1 MDYSRKKLPS
11 RSESQSLS
19 FLGLTKN
26 VLIFFLVF
34 VGISIVLTLLFS
46 LIFYNLPNPT
56 AFVDAVAIASLF
68 ISSLI
73 SAFLLS
79 KKTKEK
85 YLLGGLLLGLIIT
98 SIIFIGSLFTD
109 TKILSLEFLIK
120 LLTPVFTIL
129 GAFLG
134 IKRERKNSRYKRHR

>member
-1 MDYSRKKLPS
+1 MNYSRKKLPS
-11 RSESQSLS
+11 RTDAQSLS
-19 FLGLTKN
+19 LLGLTKN

-34 VGISIVLTLLFS
+34 IVISFALTLLLS

-56 AFVDAVAIASLF
+56 AFVNVVSTATLL

-85 YLLGGLLLGLIIT
+85 YLLGGLFLGLIIT
-98 SIIFIGSLFTD
+98 IIIFIGSLFTD

-120 LLTPVFTIL
+120 LLIPVFTVL

-134 IKRERKNSRYKRHR
+134 IKRERKNKHKKHR

>member
-1 MDYSRKKLPS
+1 MNYSRKKLPS
-11 RSESQSLS
+11 RTDAQSLS
-19 FLGLTKN
+19 LLGLTKN

-34 VGISIVLTLLFS
+34 IVISFALTLLLS

-56 AFVDAVAIASLF
+56 AFVNVVSTATLL

-85 YLLGGLLLGLIIT
+85 YLLGGL
-98 SIIFIGSLFTD
+98 FPWFNYNYYY
-109 TKILSLEFLIK
+109 FY
-120 LLTPVFTIL
+120 
-129 GAFLG
+129 
-134 IKRERKNSRYKRHR
+134 R

>member
-1 MDYSRKKLPS
+1 MNYSRKKLPS
-11 RSESQSLS
+11 RTDAQSLS
-19 FLGLTKN
+19 LLGLTKN

-34 VGISIVLTLLFS
+34 IAISFALTLLLS

-56 AFVDAVAIASLF
+56 AFVNVVSTATLL

-85 YLLGGLLLGLIIT
+85 YLLGGLFLGLIIT
-98 SIIFIGSLFTD
+98 IIIFIGSLFTD
-109 TKILSLEFLIK
+109 TKILSFEFLIK
-120 LLTPVFTIL
+120 LLIPVFTVL

-134 IKRERKNSRYKRHR
+134 IKRERKNKHKKHR

>member
-1 MDYSRKKLPS
+1 MNYSRKKLPT
-11 RSESQSLS
+11 RTETESLS

-34 VGISIVLTLLFS
+34 VGISIVFTLLAS
-46 LIFYNLPNPT
+46 IVFYNLPNPT
-56 AFVDAVAIASLF
+56 AFVDLVATASLF

-79 KKTKEK
+79 KKIKEK
-85 YLLGGLLLGLIIT
+85 YLLGGLFLGLIIT
-98 SIIFIGSLFTD
+98 IIIFIGSLFTD
-109 TKILSLEFLIK
+109 TKILSFEFLIK
-120 LLTPVFTIL
+120 LLIPVFTLL

-134 IKRERKNSRYKRHR
+134 IKRERKNKHKRHR

>member
-1 MDYSRKKLPS
+1 MNYSRKKLPS
-11 RSESQSLS
+11 RTDAQSLS
-19 FLGLTKN
+19 LLGLTKN

-34 VGISIVLTLLFS
+34 IVISFALTLLLS

-56 AFVDAVAIASLF
+56 AFVNVVSTATLL

-73 SAFLLS
+73 SAFVLS

-85 YLLGGLLLGLIIT
+85 YLLGGLFLGLIIT
-98 SIIFIGSLFTD
+98 IIIFIGSLFTD

-120 LLTPVFTIL
+120 LLIPVFTVL

-134 IKRERKNSRYKRHR
+134 IKRERKNKHKKHR

>member
-1 MDYSRKKLPS
+1 MNYSRKKLPP
-11 RSESQSLS
+11 RAEAQSLS

-34 VGISIVLTLLFS
+34 IGISIVLTILLS

-56 AFVDAVAIASLF
+56 AFVDVVGSASLF

-85 YLLGGLLLGLIIT
+85 CLLGGLFLGLIIV

-109 TKILSLEFLIK
+109 TKILSLEFIIK
-120 LLTPVFTIL
+120 LLIPVFTVL

-134 IKRERKNSRYKRHR
+134 IKREKKIKRRRHR